1 MRIVE
6 IEAKSIL
13 TPSKLPDADYVANPY
28 TGCAFACEYCYASFM
43 GRYAGEPI
51 EAWGDYVHVKTN
63 AVELLKVDL
72 ERILRSGRTG
82 SILLSSVTDA
92 WQGVER
98 KYRLARGMLEV
109 LAHADYPD
117 LVSILTKSPL
127 ILEDLER
134 LKALRNVEVGV
145 TLTTTDDAV
154 SRLLERRAPL
164 ASRRLKVLKRLNEA
178 GVRTYA
184 FVGPL
189 LPHFRFKPQL
199 LDNLFKEIADAGTTE
214 IYCEQ
219 INLSA
224 YIRKRLDVAMERVD
238 PELRAAYLAADES
251 EHRDALQ
258 NLVEEMIPRHKLS
271 LRLGRVLDH
280 RKDSSTASEGS
291 VTANFAPPNERNIP
305 AALSD

>member
-6 IEAKSIL
+6 VEAKSIL
-13 TPSKLPDADYVANPY
+13 SPSKLPDADYVANPY
-28 TGCAFACEYCYASFM
+28 MGCQFACSYCYASFM

-63 AVELLKVDL
+63 AVSLLDEDL
-72 ERILRSGRTG
+72 DRMARNGHRG

-92 WQGVER
+92 WQGVEK

-109 LAHADYPD
+109 LGRRRYPD

-127 ILEDLER
+127 ILQDIDR
-134 LKALRNVEVGV
+134 LAALPRVEVGV

-154 SRLLERRAPL
+154 SRLLERQAPL
-164 ASRRLKVLKRLNEA
+164 ASRRLKVLRELNDA
-178 GVRTYA
+178 GLPTYA

-189 LPHFRFKPQL
+189 LPHLRFRPDL
-199 LDNLFKEIADAGTTE
+199 LDTLLASIAAAGTTE
-214 IYCEQ
+214 VYCEQ

-224 YIRKRLDVAMERVD
+224 YIRQRLDVEMERAD
-238 PELRAAYLAADES
+238 PELARAYRSADEKT
-251 EHRDALQ
+251 HRQALQ
-258 NLVEEMIPRHKLS
+258 VMVNEMAPRHGLR

-280 RKDSSTASEGS
+280 RKDAKKPS
-291 VTANFAPPNERNIP
+291 VGGHAE
-305 AALSD
+305 